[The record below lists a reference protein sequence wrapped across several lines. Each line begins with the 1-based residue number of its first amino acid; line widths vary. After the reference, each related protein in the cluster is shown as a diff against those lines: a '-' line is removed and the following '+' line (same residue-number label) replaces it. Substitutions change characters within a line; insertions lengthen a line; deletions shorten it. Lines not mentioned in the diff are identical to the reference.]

1 MATLKPYSPLF
12 TVTIAVP
19 FPVCPVFALKHELN
33 IMLVQVL
40 NNLHIKYNQQPLN
53 NNIYDIFI
61 SHYLFF
67 ETVTV
72 IFFYYFINK
81 SLQMPWSYFR
91 R

>member
-12 TVTIAVP
+12 TVTTAVP

-53 NNIYDIFI
+53 NIYDIFI
-61 SHYLFF
+61 SHYFFF

-72 IFFYYFINK
+72 IFFLLFNK
-81 SLQMPWSYFR
+81 
-91 R
+91 